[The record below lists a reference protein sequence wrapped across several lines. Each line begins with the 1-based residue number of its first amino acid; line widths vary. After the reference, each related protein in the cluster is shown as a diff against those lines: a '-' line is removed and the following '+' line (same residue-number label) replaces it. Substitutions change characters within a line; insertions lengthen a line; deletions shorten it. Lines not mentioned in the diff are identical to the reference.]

1 MTTMIALVGE
11 QTVPNVLPIRHYHS
25 DSVIFI
31 YSERT
36 EQVYERMKVVLQ
48 KEANIDGFKVEP
60 YNIENA
66 AQAIEEEIIKRV
78 ENQSLIFN
86 LTGGTK
92 TMVIAAY
99 QVAEK
104 RKAPI
109 IYVESEGGRSNIDL
123 YEWKTSNLVHQ
134 LNEPILKYLSLHEI
148 LDLSLGR
155 GKDIKGKFHWYQKEP
170 NPQDGSGHIF
180 EIAILQAVRD
190 YEKYEVMGGVKGRN
204 NQVDIDVMVGY
215 RSQMGLIEAKLGS
228 RGLEG
233 VKQLSTAK
241 LYLKGTYNKQF
252 LVLNNKPSKDQ
263 EMMCEALDITIISL
277 LHYQENMNA
286 LTQEDS
292 NTLLT
297 EINKVMKVG

>member
-1 MTTMIALVGE
+1 
-11 QTVPNVLPIRHYHS
+11 
-25 DSVIFI
+25 
-31 YSERT
+31 
-36 EQVYERMKVVLQ
+36 
-48 KEANIDGFKVEP
+48 
-60 YNIENA
+60 
-66 AQAIEEEIIKRV
+66 
-78 ENQSLIFN
+78 
-86 LTGGTK
+86 
-92 TMVIAAY
+92 
-99 QVAEK
+99 
-104 RKAPI
+104 
-109 IYVESEGGRSNIDL
+109 
-123 YEWKTSNLVHQ
+123 